1 VACIEKCLDAVKLLV
16 AHGTAIEATDKV
28 STNAMVTISRAVV
41 EIVVVVVGSLP
52 FLSRTISALEF

>member
-1 VACIEKCLDAVKLLV
+1 VACIEKCLDAV